1 METYKKGKLGNGNEI
16 SRIVKMPKGRSL
28 VIDEFHSVYIRHG
41 VETNVMYVGE
51 LSQCLMD
58 SSNDDIIA
66 WYIEGLV

>member
-16 SRIVKMPKGRSL
+16 ARVVKMPKGRSL
-28 VIDEFHSVYIRHG
+28 VIDEFYNVYIRHG

-58 SSNDDIIA
+58 SSDDAIIA

>member
-1 METYKKGKLGNGNEI
+1 
-16 SRIVKMPKGRSL
+16 MPKGRSL
-28 VIDEFHSVYIRHG
+28 VIDEFCGVYIRHG

-58 SSNDDIIA
+58 SSDDAIIA